1 MRAFCTKNRS
11 CKRDIP
17 QLISLSFSIAA
28 TILVTMFVL
37 SIIPGPSVF
46 LVIVRSMTSNLS
58 QGLVTIGG
66 IVFANIIFILL
77 VVYGVG
83 ALVASMD
90 GLYVIIKFTGSAYLF
105 WLGIKLLRTKVKKAE
120 IEQVTESS
128 WHANFTAGFIVTIS
142 APRAI
147 LFYVSLLPNVIDLT
161 KARAPD
167 VLLLMLIATVAVGA
181 AKLPYALL
189 AYRSSLFL
197 QEEKPRR
204 VMNLLAGAVMI
215 LIGGVVA
222 LRA

>member
-1 MRAFCTKNRS
+1 MSQWCRCVEFSRAM
-11 CKRDIP
+11 
-17 QLISLSFSIAA
+17 ISMSFSNAA

-37 SIIPGPSVF
+37 SIVPGPSVF
-46 LVIVRSMTSNLS
+46 LVIVKSMTSNLS
-58 QGLVTIGG
+58 QGLITIGG

-83 ALVASMD
+83 ALLASMD
-90 GLYVIIKFTGSAYLF
+90 GLYAIIKFAGSAYLF

-120 IEQVTESS
+120 IEQVAESS

-161 KARAPD
+161 KARVPD
-167 VLLLMLIATVAVGA
+167 VLLLMLIATVAVGG

-197 QEEKPRR
+197 QEEKPKR
-204 VMNLLAGAVMI
+204 VINLLAGVVMI

-222 LRA
+222 LKA

>member
-1 MRAFCTKNRS
+1 M
-11 CKRDIP
+11 
-17 QLISLSFSIAA
+17 ISLSFSNAA

-90 GLYVIIKFTGSAYLF
+90 GLYVIIKFAGSAYLF
-105 WLGIKLLRTKVKKAE
+105 WLGIKLLRTSVEKTE
-120 IEQVTESS
+120 IEQAAESS
-128 WHANFTAGFIVTIS
+128 WHANFTAGFVVTIS

-161 KARAPD
+161 KARVPD
-167 VLLLMLIATVAVGA
+167 VLLLMLIATVAVGG

-197 QEEKPRR
+197 QEEKPKR
-204 VMNLLAGAVMI
+204 VMNLLAGVVMI
-215 LIGGVVA
+215 LIAGVVA
-222 LRA
+222 LKA

>member
-1 MRAFCTKNRS
+1 M
-11 CKRDIP
+11 
-17 QLISLSFSIAA
+17 ISMSFSNAA

-37 SIIPGPSVF
+37 SIVPGPSVF
-46 LVIVRSMTSNLS
+46 LVIVKSMTSNLS
-58 QGLVTIGG
+58 QGLITIGG

-90 GLYVIIKFTGSAYLF
+90 GLYAIIKFAGSAYLF

-161 KARAPD
+161 KAQVPD
-167 VLLLMLIATVAVGA
+167 VLLLMLIATVAVGG

-197 QEEKPRR
+197 QEEKPKR
-204 VMNLLAGAVMI
+204 VINLLAGVVMI

-222 LRA
+222 LKA

>member
-1 MRAFCTKNRS
+1 M
-11 CKRDIP
+11 
-17 QLISLSFSIAA
+17 ISMSFSNAA

-37 SIIPGPSVF
+37 SIVPGPSVF
-46 LVIVRSMTSNLS
+46 LVIVKSMTSNLS
-58 QGLVTIGG
+58 QGLITIGG

-90 GLYVIIKFTGSAYLF
+90 GLYAIIKFAGSAYLF

-161 KARAPD
+161 KARVPD
-167 VLLLMLIATVAVGA
+167 VLLLMLIATVAVGG

-197 QEEKPRR
+197 QEEKPKR
-204 VMNLLAGAVMI
+204 VINLLAGVVMI

-222 LRA
+222 LKA

>member
-1 MRAFCTKNRS
+1 
-11 CKRDIP
+11 
-17 QLISLSFSIAA
+17 
-28 TILVTMFVL
+28 MFVL

-90 GLYVIIKFTGSAYLF
+90 GLYVIIKFAGSAYLF

-189 AYRSSLFL
+189 AYRSALFL

-204 VMNLLAGAVMI
+204 VMNILAGAVMI

>member
-1 MRAFCTKNRS
+1 M
-11 CKRDIP
+11 
-17 QLISLSFSIAA
+17 SFSNAA

-37 SIIPGPSVF
+37 SIVPGPSVF
-46 LVIVRSMTSNLS
+46 LVIVKSMTSNLS
-58 QGLVTIGG
+58 QGLITIGG

-90 GLYVIIKFTGSAYLF
+90 GLYAIIKFAGSAYLF

-128 WHANFTAGFIVTIS
+128 WHANFTAGFIVTIR

-161 KARAPD
+161 KARVPD
-167 VLLLMLIATVAVGA
+167 VLLLMLIATVAVGG

-197 QEEKPRR
+197 QEEKPKR
-204 VMNLLAGAVMI
+204 VMNLLAGVVMI

-222 LRA
+222 LKA

>member
-1 MRAFCTKNRS
+1 M
-11 CKRDIP
+11 
-17 QLISLSFSIAA
+17 ISLSFSNAA

-58 QGLVTIGG
+58 QGLATIGG

-90 GLYVIIKFTGSAYLF
+90 GLYVIIKFAGSAYLF
-105 WLGIKLLRTKVKKAE
+105 WLGIKLLGTKVEKSK
-120 IEQVTESS
+120 IEQSTESS
-128 WHANFTAGFIVTIS
+128 WHANFAAGFIVTIS

-204 VMNLLAGAVMI
+204 VMNLLAGVVMI

-222 LRA
+222 LKA

>member
-1 MRAFCTKNRS
+1 M
-11 CKRDIP
+11 
-17 QLISLSFSIAA
+17 ISLSFSNAA

-90 GLYVIIKFTGSAYLF
+90 GLYVIIKFAGSAYLF

-204 VMNLLAGAVMI
+204 VMNILAGAVMI

>member
-1 MRAFCTKNRS
+1 M
-11 CKRDIP
+11 IP
-17 QLISLSFSIAA
+17 LTYSNAP
-28 TILVTMFVL
+28 TTLVTMFVL

-147 LFYVSLLPNVIDLT
+147 LFYVRLLPSVIDLT

>member
-1 MRAFCTKNRS
+1 
-11 CKRDIP
+11 
-17 QLISLSFSIAA
+17 
-28 TILVTMFVL
+28 
-37 SIIPGPSVF
+37 
-46 LVIVRSMTSNLS
+46 
-58 QGLVTIGG
+58 
-66 IVFANIIFILL
+66 
-77 VVYGVG
+77 
-83 ALVASMD
+83 MD

-204 VMNLLAGAVMI
+204 VMNILAGAVMI

>member
-1 MRAFCTKNRS
+1 M
-11 CKRDIP
+11 
-17 QLISLSFSIAA
+17 ISMSFSNAA

-37 SIIPGPSVF
+37 SIVPGPSVF
-46 LVIVRSMTSNLS
+46 LVIVKSMTSNLS

-90 GLYVIIKFTGSAYLF
+90 GLYVIIKLAGSAYLF

-161 KARAPD
+161 KAQVPD
-167 VLLLMLIATVAVGA
+167 VLLLMLIATVAVGG

-197 QEEKPRR
+197 QEEKPKR
-204 VMNLLAGAVMI
+204 VMNLLAGVVMI
-215 LIGGVVA
+215 LFGGLVA
-222 LRA
+222 LKA

>member
-1 MRAFCTKNRS
+1 M
-11 CKRDIP
+11 
-17 QLISLSFSIAA
+17 ISMSFSNAA

-37 SIIPGPSVF
+37 SIVPGPSVF
-46 LVIVRSMTSNLS
+46 LVIVKSMTSNLS

-90 GLYVIIKFTGSAYLF
+90 GLYVIIKLAGSAYLF

-161 KARAPD
+161 KARVPD
-167 VLLLMLIATVAVGA
+167 VLLLMLIATVAVGG

-197 QEEKPRR
+197 QEEKPKR
-204 VMNLLAGAVMI
+204 VINLLAGVVMI

-222 LRA
+222 LKA

>member
-1 MRAFCTKNRS
+1 
-11 CKRDIP
+11 
-17 QLISLSFSIAA
+17 
-28 TILVTMFVL
+28 MFVL
-37 SIIPGPSVF
+37 SIVPGPSVF

-58 QGLVTIGG
+58 QGLITIGG

-90 GLYVIIKFTGSAYLF
+90 GLYAIIKFAGSAYLF
-105 WLGIKLLRTKVKKAE
+105 WLGIKLLRVKVKKTE
-120 IEQVTESS
+120 IEQVEESS
-128 WHANFTAGFIVTIS
+128 WNDNFIAGFIVTIS

-161 KARAPD
+161 KARVPD
-167 VLLLMLIATVAVGA
+167 VLLLMLIATVAVGG

-197 QEEKPRR
+197 QEEKPKR
-204 VMNLLAGAVMI
+204 VMNLLAGVVMI
-215 LIGGVVA
+215 LIGSVVA
-222 LRA
+222 LKA

>member
-1 MRAFCTKNRS
+1 M
-11 CKRDIP
+11 
-17 QLISLSFSIAA
+17 ISLSFSNAA

-90 GLYVIIKFTGSAYLF
+90 GLYVIIKFAGSAYLF

>member
-1 MRAFCTKNRS
+1 M
-11 CKRDIP
+11 
-17 QLISLSFSIAA
+17 ISLSFSNAA

-58 QGLVTIGG
+58 HGLVTIGG

-147 LFYVSLLPNVIDLT
+147 LFYVSLLPNVIELT

-204 VMNLLAGAVMI
+204 VMNILAGAVMI

>member
-1 MRAFCTKNRS
+1 M
-11 CKRDIP
+11 
-17 QLISLSFSIAA
+17 ISLSFSNAV

-58 QGLVTIGG
+58 QGLATIGG

-90 GLYVIIKFTGSAYLF
+90 GLYVIIKFAGSAYLF

-204 VMNLLAGAVMI
+204 VMNLLAGVVMI

-222 LRA
+222 LKA

>member
-1 MRAFCTKNRS
+1 M
-11 CKRDIP
+11 
-17 QLISLSFSIAA
+17 SFSNAA

-37 SIIPGPSVF
+37 SIVPGPSVF
-46 LVIVRSMTSNLS
+46 LVIVKSMTSNLS
-58 QGLVTIGG
+58 QGLITIGG

-83 ALVASMD
+83 ALLASMD
-90 GLYVIIKFTGSAYLF
+90 GLYAIIKFAGSAYLF

-120 IEQVTESS
+120 IEQVAESS

-161 KARAPD
+161 KARVPD
-167 VLLLMLIATVAVGA
+167 VLLLMLIATVAVGG

-197 QEEKPRR
+197 QEEKPKR
-204 VMNLLAGAVMI
+204 VMNLLAGVVMI

-222 LRA
+222 LKA

>member
-1 MRAFCTKNRS
+1 M
-11 CKRDIP
+11 
-17 QLISLSFSIAA
+17 ISMSFSNAA

-37 SIIPGPSVF
+37 SIVPGPSVF
-46 LVIVRSMTSNLS
+46 LVIVKSMTSNLS
-58 QGLVTIGG
+58 QGLITIGG

-83 ALVASMD
+83 ALLASMD
-90 GLYVIIKFTGSAYLF
+90 GLYAIIKFAGSAYLF

-120 IEQVTESS
+120 IEQVAESS

-161 KARAPD
+161 KARVPD
-167 VLLLMLIATVAVGA
+167 VLLLMLIATVAVGG

-197 QEEKPRR
+197 QEEKPKR
-204 VMNLLAGAVMI
+204 VMNLLAGVVMI

-222 LRA
+222 LKA